1 MAPNQQSLAQITQSL
16 SNLDLSKL
24 VKSEF
29 VPLTD
34 PKAAAHQQTRTPTD
48 VKPSKPASSSDDYW
62 AWTPAVE
69 TAEIEETFSISH
81 IEEQLLRDAQRRSQ
95 KVETVRAPTTT
106 NVTNVDYWDAA
117 TETDTPTDSVPSKA
131 QHEESYWEWKSDA
144 KDVFASECILEN
156 LKSQSEYREQKQ
168 TKTVTSGSTS
178 VANYWDEST
187 DFTIRATRIH
197 VSYWEWE
204 SDAKQE
210 LIDSI
215 LRQIEARK
223 LISASHI
230 EKNLRQAA
238 SDAYW
243 SESPVETASDSYW
256 NWESTNPSQVAST
269 GAVESYWDW

>member
-16 SNLDLSKL
+16 SNLDLRKF

-34 PKAAAHQQTRTPTD
+34 PKAAAHQQTPSPTD

-62 AWTPAVE
+62 AWTPSVE
-69 TAEIEETFSISH
+69 TAEIEETLSISH
-81 IEEQLLRDAQRRSQ
+81 IEEQLLRDAQNRSQ

-106 NVTNVDYWDAA
+106 NVDYWDEA
-117 TETDTPTDSVPSKA
+117 TETDTLTDSVPSKA
-131 QHEESYWEWKSDA
+131 QHEESFWEWKSDA
-144 KDVFASECILEN
+144 KDVFASECIVEN

-168 TKTVTSGSTS
+168 TKTVKSGSAS
-178 VANYWDEST
+178 IANYWDEST
-187 DFTIRATRIH
+187 DSTIRATRTH
-197 VSYWEWE
+197 ASYWEWE

-215 LRQIEARK
+215 LRQIEACK
-223 LISASHI
+223 LTSASHI
-230 EKNLRQAA
+230 EKTLRQAA

-243 SESPVETASDSYW
+243 SEFPVETASDAYW